1 MELSK
6 TFIRENKN
14 KTLKELFPDICTTKL
29 VVGKWYESG
38 YGCVVNYQGG
48 ESGYGFTKTDRQ
60 WYNNDGWGFNRP
72 TDFWELADLSLVAE
86 LLVNE
91 ALERGFSVGE
101 YFSSIL
107 SGSVE
112 RCAGGISLYQDD
124 ATKLIFGCGNGL
136 IFNNGDWATVIKPI
150 TTAEAEAKF
159 KCVIRD

>member
-29 VVGKWYESG
+29 VIGKWYESG
-38 YGCVVNYQGG
+38 YGCVVNYQGDG
-48 ESGYGFTKTDRQ
+48 FGYGFTKTGNQ
-60 WYNNDGWGFNRP
+60 WYNNDGWGFNR
-72 TDFWELADLSLVAE
+72 TIDFWELADLGKVEDMLKAE
-86 LLVNE
+86 AVK
-91 ALERGFSVGE
+91 RGFFVGS

-107 SGSVE
+107 
-112 RCAGGISLYQDD
+112 GGGKEKCEGHISFYQGD
-124 ATKLIFGCGNGL
+124 TTRLTFGYGNGL
-136 IFNNGDWATVIKPI
+136 IFKTGEWATVIKTM